1 MRKKKEASTAEV
13 NYPLELKKHVAV
25 IHSSSKITLLQRKI
39 ANALLYNAYDHLNK
53 RDEHQIQ
60 IKALCDLIGYDSHD
74 HRSIKNAL
82 VDLLSTVIE
91 WNLMND
97 KHQTEDSVWN
107 ASSIIADAS
116 IDGSICT
123 YSYSNKM
130 RKLLYRPHIY
140 GRLDMKV
147 QSRFQSSYGLALY
160 ENCNRYQDIGH
171 TPWFE
176 VAKFRKLMG
185 VEDYKYKIF
194 RDFKQRVLNKAIEE
208 VNKYSPIQIAIQ
220 MRKENRKVVAIQF
233 LIQRTG
239 FPIMLPVHTKE
250 HEIATILANT
260 FGFSAKQIEVTLKK
274 YDLNYIKDKMRLIE
288 LSSSFKNGL
297 INNITKYL
305 LCALKDDYKEPQK
318 VKINQKPLSSP
329 KINGLSEMNKREQ
342 YKRYQDEQALAI
354 FKLYSK
360 AKQKRTINEFEIF
373 LGKSIYHDLYLRDG
387 LSNILIR
394 DQLAKFL
401 LMYKDDILTKI
412 LSFQA
417 WLEQSNE
424 KISVADN
431 L

>member
-1 MRKKKEASTAEV
+1 MKKKKEVIASDAS
-13 NYPLELKKHVAV
+13 YPLELKKHVAV
-25 IHSSSKITLLQRKI
+25 IHSSSKISLLQRKI
-39 ANALLYNAYDHLNK
+39 ANALLYNAYEHLDRNE
-53 RDEHQIQ
+53 EHQIQ

-74 HRSIKNAL
+74 HKSIKNAL

-97 KHQTEDSVWN
+97 RYQTDEGVWN

-176 VAKFRKLMG
+176 MAKFRRLMG
-185 VEDYKYKIF
+185 VEDYKYKVF

-208 VNKYSPIQIAIQ
+208 VNKYSPIHISVLI
-220 MRKENRKVVAIQF
+220 RKEKRKVVAIQF
-233 LIQRTG
+233 Q
-239 FPIMLPVHTKE
+239 IMRQNIILTAPSATYQQQ
-250 HEIATILANT
+250 IAKYLAM
-260 FGFSAKQIEVTLKK
+260 FGLSARQITNVMNK
-274 YDLNYIKDKMRLIE
+274 YELEYIHDKIRLVE
-288 LSSSFKNGL
+288 ASSSFKNGL
-297 INNITKYL
+297 INNTGKYL
-305 LCALKDDYKEPQK
+305 LCALKDDYKQPK
-318 VKINQKPLSSP
+318 KSNVNQKITIEKQLNPLSEL
-329 KINGLSEMNKREQ
+329 NDREQ
-342 YKRYQDEQALAI
+342 YRRYQDAQALVLFNA
-354 FKLYSK
+354 YNK
-360 AKQKRTINEFEIF
+360 AKQKRILQEFEVF

-387 LSNILIR
+387 LKNILIR

-401 LMYKDDILTKI
+401 LLYKEDILTTI
-412 LSFQA
+412 LSFPAWQA
-417 WLEQSNE
+417 ESKLKAS
-424 KISVADN
+424 
-431 L
+431 